1 MATNNAREIRIT
13 LPEELFK
20 LLMPEEAREH
30 LWRARKEVLLA
41 LRSLI
46 DTRIEMIERKE
57 ARPAATKKKIKV
69 D

>member
-1 MATNNAREIRIT
+1 MATSSTREIRIT
-13 LPEELFK
+13 LPDELFN
-20 LLMPEEAREH
+20 LLMPEETRAH

-46 DTRIEMIERKE
+46 DARIEMIEKKE